1 MRSTDPLT
9 ASLLRRARG
18 DGARREERA
27 QPVRRLLRVLVRHRL
42 ERTEL
47 TPETPYVARG
57 FTNLL
62 ERRDTVLL
70 DLLRN
75 ASTPKVAAFFSEC
88 VDMEARTTWDRCRS
102 SRGSSDRVDPLDRV
116 ALRRGG
122 ADARLRD
129 AAAVDDRDQRRRG
142 QPRRAYQAELM
153 VSGLG
158 APLRLALR
166 RRCRRPASTRRT
178 RRTSRRCSSSPAP
191 PAAPARPPW
200 WSRRGRWRRSS
211 TSCSS
216 STSSR
221 DRSPAAATPP
231 AASSPPGGGQG
242 QGGGQGGGVGDPPSI
257 PEIPVQR
264 SAPTK
269 PQLPTTATD
278 APRPP
283 SRMSPA
289 EVRAA
294 LDALLPTDAAGVGP
308 TRHLGPRDNL
318 AALAASV
325 SPHLQLTP
333 IADASAGRRRRR
345 RHCATRHRTPYRTP
359 SAAPPTGAAARAGLR
374 GSGGGSP
381 APTAAPPAPPPRP
394 PPAGRRRRR
403 RRRRSSTEEGLPKC
417 GCK

>member
-1 MRSTDPLT
+1 MRSTDPEHRES
-9 ASLLRRARG
+9 ASDA
-18 DGARREERA
+18 REEMERDVKSA
-27 QPVRRLLRVLVRHRL
+27 LNPCDDFYEYSCGAWL

-88 VDMEARTTWDRCRS
+88 VDMEARS
-102 SRGSSDRVDPLDRV
+102 YMGSLPLKPWLEQIESIHSTESLFAVVGRMHAFGMPPLWTIV
-116 ALRRGG
+116 INT
-122 ADARLRD
+122 DAVNPD
-129 AAAVDDRDQRRRG
+129 
-142 QPRRAYQAELM
+142 AYQAELM

-158 APLRLALR
+158 LPSDSLYMLPPPGLNQAYQAHIASMLELAGATGRAGAPVVEQARQV
-166 RRCRRPASTRRT
+166 
-178 RRTSRRCSSSPAP
+178 
-191 PAAPARPPW
+191 AAFEYIMLLVHILSGSIA
-200 WSRRGRWRRSS
+200 GADAGGL
-211 TSCSS
+211 T
-216 STSSR
+216 
-221 DRSPAAATPP
+221 
-231 AASSPPGGGQG
+231 PPGGGQG
-242 QGGGQGGGVGDPPSI
+242 QGGGQGGGGGDPPSI

-294 LDALLPTDAAGVGP
+294 LDALLPTDAAGWAQLD
-308 TRHLGPRDNL
+308 TSALANL

-333 IADASAGRRRRR
+333 ISDSSAGATGAAGTAHAHTTPAGLRYGDRRRRRSARRRGRVCAAAVEAHPRRRPRRRR
-345 RHCATRHRTPYRTP
+345 RH
-359 SAAPPTGAAARAGLR
+359 
-374 GSGGGSP
+374 
-381 APTAAPPAPPPRP
+381 PRP

-403 RRRRSSTEEGLPKC
+403 RRRRSSTEEGLRK
-417 GCK
+417 